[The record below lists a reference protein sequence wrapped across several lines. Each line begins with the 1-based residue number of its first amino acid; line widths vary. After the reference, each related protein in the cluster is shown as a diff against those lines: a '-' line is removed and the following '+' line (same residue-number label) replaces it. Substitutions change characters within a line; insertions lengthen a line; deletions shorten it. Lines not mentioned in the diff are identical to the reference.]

1 MQNKFNMSQ
10 EENIFI
16 AKRILVDSIY
26 KSANL
31 EGIAVTYAETI
42 DILNNV
48 NVAKLHPD
56 EITAIINLRS
66 AWHFVLDNLDRD
78 LDLGFIK
85 ECHVRIGHGIVFP
98 LGEFRD
104 RTVIISGTPWRPE
117 EPNTERYHQELMNI
131 KTIEDATDRSITLM
145 LWAMRNQMF
154 IDGNKRVA
162 SIIAN
167 HEMIKNGCGV
177 ISVPV
182 ELDGTFKAKLVN
194 FYETNDKADITQF
207 IYDNC
212 IDG

>member
-1 MQNKFNMSQ
+1 MQNKFNMTREQ
-10 EENIFI
+10 NVFT
-16 AKRILVDSIY
+16 AKRILVDSVY

-48 NVAKLHPD
+48 NVAKLRPD

-66 AWHFVLDNLDRD
+66 AWHFVLDNLDRA
-78 LDLGFIK
+78 LDLGLIK

-104 RTVIISGTPWRPE
+104 RTVIISGTSWRPE
-117 EPNTERYHQELMNI
+117 EPDTERYHLELTDI
-131 KTIEDATDRSITLM
+131 KTIENATDRSITLM

-154 IDGNKRVA
+154 IDGNKRTA

-167 HEMIKNGCGV
+167 HEMIRNGCGV

-182 ELDGTFKAKLVN
+182 ELDGTFKAKLVS
-194 FYETNDKADITQF
+194 FYETNDDEEIKQF